1 LNFNNKIA
9 VVAAAAMMVTMTMT
23 MVESGLQR
31 RGSERLFWAEK
42 QA

>member
-9 VVAAAAMMVTMTMT
+9 VVAAAAMTMT

-31 RGSERLFWAEK
+31 RGSEALFWAEK